1 LLTKNDPEGYVIMNN
16 FIWSGE
22 VRRKIII
29 TIGIALLVLTSCE
42 SLYDMAYSNGE
53 LTLTN
58 NTGSI
63 ITMVEIVP
71 VESEWGDANLLLSV
85 IEPGSIWYYSL
96 LKDDYKMRISIDGE
110 EEYPMIRVD
119 FSTVEQIDISLEIG
133 GIQ

>member
-1 LLTKNDPEGYVIMNN
+1 MNN